1 MALPKLLIADSDA
14 GFCQALA
21 TQLEG
26 VCLCRCAQDGIA
38 ARQLLWTFSPDAAVV
53 DLMLPGT
60 DGLSLLQEAAD
71 HGFHPSVLA
80 VTGYLSDYVLEA
92 LGRLQVDYVM
102 RKPCSVEAAATRAA
116 DLLRQLPCPVRRQE
130 DPRATVTELL
140 RSLKVPVHVQGYTY
154 LREAILLASLKPGQG
169 ITKELYPAVAHRA
182 GVTAA
187 QVARAIRTAVT
198 LAFQGRDAQLWR
210 YYFPSGGSQPR
221 KPSNGAFI
229 TRLADELL
237 LLCPE
242 EDRA

>member
-1 MALPKLLIADSDA
+1 MRQGKIHNARKAQQTRA
-14 GFCQALA
+14 K
-21 TQLEG
+21 EG
-26 VCLCRCAQDGIA
+26 NEDTCLCRCAQDGIA

-140 RSLKVPVHVQGYTY
+140 RSLKVPVHVQGYAY
-154 LREAILLASLKPGQG
+154 LREAIPLFAEDPRQA
-169 ITKELYPAVAHRA
+169 ITKELYPAVGKRYNASSD
-182 GVTAA
+182 
-187 QVARAIRTAVT
+187 QVERAIRNAIELAWQRRDERIWRMYFAPAPDGSIPRPTNGQLLHT
-198 LAFQGRDAQLWR
+198 LMRQI
-210 YYFPSGGSQPR
+210 SGLQ
-221 KPSNGAFI
+221 K
-229 TRLADELL
+229 DEKIG
-237 LLCPE
+237 
-242 EDRA
+242 

>member
-92 LGRLQVDYVM
+92 LGRLQ
-102 RKPCSVEAAATRAA
+102 
-116 DLLRQLPCPVRRQE
+116 E

-187 QVARAIRTAVT
+187 QVERAIRTAVT

-210 YYFPSGGSQPR
+210 YYFPSGSQPR